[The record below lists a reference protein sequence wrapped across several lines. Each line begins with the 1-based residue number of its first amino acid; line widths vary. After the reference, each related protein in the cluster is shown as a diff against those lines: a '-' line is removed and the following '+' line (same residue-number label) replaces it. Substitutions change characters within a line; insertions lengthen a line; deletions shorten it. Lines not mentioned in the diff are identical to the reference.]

1 MGFED
6 NRLLIVVE
14 DADYREPLARIFMP
28 DRLVTELSGQLRSV
42 DLHILTA
49 AARWSEHAQEVAI
62 FSCQS
67 SDAYSEV
74 SYLKIRL
81 MGSGLGPTAPGA
93 ELVRLV
99 SDFCPTHIV
108 MCTQSPSLLRWAVRR
123 KLRTVVLLSDWQEP
137 LGGWLAQWRH
147 QRFIHH
153 LNRKTVNWVGGH
165 GVHACKIL
173 EASGIDAGKIIPWE
187 WPQPQLMAQY
197 PPKQIRIGQTAV
209 TLAYVGPLQPS
220 AGIDDLLKAA
230 SLLQQQRDVSLHL
243 ICERPSQASI
253 TGSQDINS
261 QDIERLQSAAA
272 VEGLSESV
280 QFWTDLSPEQML
292 MRVHGADL
300 MVIPQLAQS
309 LPAVPFSLSLAMAAR
324 TPIVACDHPYFVN
337 HLFHNV
343 NAMLFPLGN
352 AKSMAHR
359 IERVMG
365 QPALYAQ
372 LSELAEIDLHKL
384 TVPARWA
391 ELIEQWLQDSKYD
404 QQRLRNFALSS
415 GRYQNLE
422 RLSAQAKMARRLPA
436 S

>member
-1 MGFED
+1 MGFEN

-14 DADYREPLARIFMP
+14 DADYRKPLARIFMP
-28 DRLVTELSGQLRSV
+28 DRLVTELSGQLSPV
-42 DLHILTA
+42 DLHILAA
-49 AARWSEHAQEVAI
+49 AARWSEKVQEVAI

-67 SDAYSEV
+67 SEPYSEV
-74 SYLKIRL
+74 SYVKIRL
-81 MGSGLGPTAPGA
+81 MGSGLGPQAAGS

-137 LGGWLAQWRH
+137 LVGWLAQWRH
-147 QRFIHH
+147 RRFIRN
-153 LNRKTVNWVGGH
+153 LNRKSVNWVGGH

-173 EASGIDAGKIIPWE
+173 EASGIDAGKLIPWE

-197 PPKQIRIGQTAV
+197 PPKQIHIGQTAM
-209 TLAYVGPLQPS
+209 TLVYVGPLQPS
-220 AGIDDLLKAA
+220 AGLDDLLKAA
-230 SLLQQQRDVSLHL
+230 SLLQQQHDVSLHL
-243 ICERPSQASI
+243 IGERLSQASV
-253 TGSQDINS
+253 TES
-261 QDIERLQSAAA
+261 QDIERLQERAALEA
-272 VEGLSESV
+272 LSESV

-292 MRVHGADL
+292 MRVHKADL
-300 MVIPQLAQS
+300 MVIPRLAQS

-343 NAMLFPLGN
+343 NAMLYPMGN

-359 IERVMG
+359 IERIMG

-384 TVPARWA
+384 TIPARWA

-422 RLSAQAKMARRLPA
+422 RLSAQAKLARRLPA